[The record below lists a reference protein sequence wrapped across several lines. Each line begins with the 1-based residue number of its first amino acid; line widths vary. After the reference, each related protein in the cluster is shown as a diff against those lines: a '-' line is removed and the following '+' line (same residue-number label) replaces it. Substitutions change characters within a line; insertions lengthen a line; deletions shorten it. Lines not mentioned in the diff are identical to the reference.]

1 MTRMIWQSFKEC
13 VFCKPEK
20 RQYLRLTHI
29 CLTLLMSWR
38 KNVKLTSAVTWK
50 LWLFGFLGF
59 PLMLVSKSSFFWDIY
74 ALTACIHI
82 AVSQHTKVY
91 SRVLLTFCWS
101 LRPPALGR
109 QSRHSWTL
117 PVAQLRPRSTCSK
130 ALPAALFCT
139 APAPTKGLAVSLRT
153 LSPPWHYKERAQSL
167 GLHVSLWHAAHP
179 PCSSWAQLSMHAQQR
194 WQPHHKGILCSDP
207 WQGQARAKGHAGS
220 SRRFCK
226 AKSLRFD
233 ESSSEELLKAARKKK
248 EQTKELFW
256 YQNSQ
261 EMPICSAKP
270 LTLW

>member
-59 PLMLVSKSSFFWDIY
+59 PLMLVYKSSFFWDIY
-74 ALTACIHI
+74 APTACIYI
-82 AVSQHTKVY
+82 AVSQHNKVY

-117 PVAQLRPRSTCSK
+117 PVSQLWGPG
-130 ALPAALFCT
+130 APAARLCQQLCS
-139 APAPTKGLAVSLRT
+139 AQPLHRPKGSLVP
-153 LSPPWHYKERAQSL
+153 SGHC
-167 GLHVSLWHAAHP
+167 HP
-179 PCSSWAQLSMHAQQR
+179 PGITKKGPRIWGCMCPCDMLLTHPAVAEPNSQCMLSRDDSHTTRAFCAQTHD
-194 WQPHHKGILCSDP
+194 KDK
-207 WQGQARAKGHAGS
+207 QGQKDMLEAVED
-220 SRRFCK
+220 F
-226 AKSLRFD
+226 
-233 ESSSEELLKAARKKK
+233 
-248 EQTKELFW
+248 
-256 YQNSQ
+256 
-261 EMPICSAKP
+261 AKP
-270 LTLW
+270 NP